1 MRVSDDYYTKVIDEA
16 GNSHAD
22 IDILNGKLKVYQI
35 PFKYRSLKTYI
46 YAHRFLRYCQSVNQM
61 DIIENK
67 LFENQL
73 LSDILKLRKMQS
85 RKEKAK
91 NIYREQ
97 EMALRELYSDYITK
111 PWKFGILNVKAKI
124 CSQSVE
130 QTKIKKARWVDL
142 FVGREQ
148 VRKKRRPAEKSLL
161 RMREKCAKIKTIKEE
176 TATAAYLLYKL
187 IFF

>member
-1 MRVSDDYYTKVIDEA
+1 MHIKNRRLFAKERNRMRVSDDYYTKVIDEA

-111 PWKFGILNVKAKI
+111 P
-124 CSQSVE
+124 
-130 QTKIKKARWVDL
+130 
-142 FVGREQ
+142 
-148 VRKKRRPAEKSLL
+148 
-161 RMREKCAKIKTIKEE
+161 
-176 TATAAYLLYKL
+176 
-187 IFF
+187 

>member
-35 PFKYRSLKTYI
+35 PFKYRRLQTYI

-111 PWKFGILNVKAKI
+111 P
-124 CSQSVE
+124 
-130 QTKIKKARWVDL
+130 
-142 FVGREQ
+142 
-148 VRKKRRPAEKSLL
+148 
-161 RMREKCAKIKTIKEE
+161 
-176 TATAAYLLYKL
+176 
-187 IFF
+187 